1 MTVFAFIK
9 RILAS
14 LDFKYQR
21 QQKEWHDY
29 LDRRDANHAEWLR
42 EQTATSKAR
51 QLAAIA
57 RQRDALKD
65 ELAKAM
71 RQKKATAPM
80 YHALRALKVEEL
92 NVEAQ
97 R

>member
-1 MTVFAFIK
+1 MIGFIE
-9 RILAS
+9 RIAARWN
-14 LDFKYQR
+14 YER

-57 RQRDALKD
+57 RERNALKD
-65 ELAKAM
+65 ELAKVIKA
-71 RQKKATAPM
+71 KKARAPI
-80 YHALRALKVEEL
+80 YAALRALSIEEL
-92 NVEAQ
+92 KTENGKK
-97 R
+97 

>member
-1 MTVFAFIK
+1 MLETIK

-29 LDRRDANHAEWLR
+29 LDRRDANLAEWLQG
-42 EQTATSKAR
+42 QTATSKAR

-57 RQRDALKD
+57 RERNALKD
-65 ELAKAM
+65 ELAKVIKA
-71 RQKKATAPM
+71 KKARAPI
-80 YHALRALKVEEL
+80 YAALRALSIEELKVEG
-92 NVEAQ
+92 
-97 R
+97 RR